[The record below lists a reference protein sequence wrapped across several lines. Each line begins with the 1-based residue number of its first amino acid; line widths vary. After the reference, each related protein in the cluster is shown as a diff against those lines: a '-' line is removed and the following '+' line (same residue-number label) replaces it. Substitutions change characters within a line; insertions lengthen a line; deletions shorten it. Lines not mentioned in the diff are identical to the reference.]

1 MTTSGRFFPSYRL
14 KTEKMAFFH
23 MKLSV
28 CLYTRVLTYLH
39 VVQIEDGYTKEAL
52 LAEEREKDLRT
63 RLSIAEENA
72 LTSSSAVETAK

>member
-1 MTTSGRFFPSYRL
+1 
-14 KTEKMAFFH
+14 MAYYH

-28 CLYTRVLTYLH
+28 CLYTQVLTCLH

-72 LTSSSAVETAK
+72 LTSSSAVETAKLVDIFWL